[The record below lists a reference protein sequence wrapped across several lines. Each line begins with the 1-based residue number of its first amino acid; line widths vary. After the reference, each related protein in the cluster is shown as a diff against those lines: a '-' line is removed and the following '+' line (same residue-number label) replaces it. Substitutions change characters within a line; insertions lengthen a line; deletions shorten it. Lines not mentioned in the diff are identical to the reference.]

1 MTTDLRT
8 ALADRLDAVE
18 TPPGDLDRA
27 LRDGSVLRRRRRTTA
42 VGVAGL
48 AAVVGAGSLGIA
60 TMAGDDGVGA
70 GIDESRYASLGAL
83 DFSHGV
89 RAYADPGY
97 EIHLGGR
104 TFPADDLDW
113 LDTDAVATPYGIVF
127 YDAGRPL
134 LLQESGDVAALDSS
148 AAKAPGGFH
157 PTAKADVAGDL
168 VAWATWTDG
177 LATISV
183 HDMGTGDDVAT
194 TDVEC
199 GSAECKDVVIE
210 GIDGGVVFVRDADGT
225 RTWDSATG
233 EWSDFA
239 GPKTRVADVRS
250 GVVLYDG
257 PAPTAPGDWQLVPG
271 AIDAQL
277 TFDGEHVLY
286 WSSTLEPV
294 APGGSQI
301 VLEQGPADGKG
312 FGWWTF
318 DTDGSVLVATGKDY
332 GDFTI
337 YDCEVPSGACT
348 ELGPLSP
355 KGGDPQFIG
364 NDM

>member
-8 ALADRLDAVE
+8 ALAERIDAAE
-18 TPPGDLDRA
+18 PPPGDLNR
-27 LRDGSVLRRRRRTTA
+27 VLHDATTIRRRRRTAA
-42 VGVAGL
+42 VGAAGL
-48 AAVVGAGSLGIA
+48 AAVVGAGVIGFA
-60 TMAGDDGVGA
+60 TMAGEDGLGA
-70 GIDESRYASLGAL
+70 GIDESHYASIGAL

-104 TFPADDLDW
+104 TFPADDLEW

-127 YDAGRPL
+127 FDAGRPML
-134 LLQESGDVAALDSS
+134 LDGSGEFTVLDSS
-148 AAKAPGGFH
+148 AAEAPGGFH

-168 VAWATWTDG
+168 VAWATWTEG
-177 LATISV
+177 LATV
-183 HDMGTGDDVAT
+183 TVRDMSTGDDVAT
-194 TDVEC
+194 VDVEC
-199 GSAECKDVVIE
+199 GTSECKDVVID
-210 GIDGGVVFVRDADGT
+210 GIDGGVVFVRDDDGT
-225 RTWDSATG
+225 RTWDSETG

-239 GPKTRVADVRS
+239 GPKTRVADVRN

-257 PAPTAPGDWQLVPG
+257 PAPTAPGDWQLVAG

-277 TFDGEHVLY
+277 SFDGKHVLY
-286 WSSTLEPV
+286 WSSTLEPS
-294 APGGSQI
+294 APGAGPI

-312 FGWWTF
+312 ASWWTF
-318 DTDGSVLVATGKDY
+318 DTDGTVLVATGKNY
-332 GDFTI
+332 GDFTV
-337 YDCEVPSGACT
+337 YDCELPSGACA
-348 ELGPLSP
+348 ELGPLNP